1 MSLIP
6 INSSTLLLKLLNS
19 YLTVTL
25 ITHNLVRINFYQ
37 IKLLVNHSREG
48 FRKIKK
54 NWNYNANKLY
64 HFQTAT
70 TFVYSLIKGIIGKQI
85 KHHFKSQTNKWPF
98 FKTAF
103 SRFIKARE
111 TQLPCASHQG
121 RQLQQVSIQGK
132 ITALQVTGVPTGQSF
147 VDFTHDCLKTSYLH
161 TWQQNLKPAY
171 RSSAAF
177 FPWQAHEVDRS
188 LGALSH
194 QASLES
200 DETQAPGAWQ
210 CYRSKKRK
218 SLDTTLQGKIL
229 R

>member
-1 MSLIP
+1 MAFFQNCIFSI
-6 INSSTLLLKLLNS
+6 
-19 YLTVTL
+19 
-25 ITHNLVRINFYQ
+25 YQ
-37 IKLLVNHSREG
+37 SQGNTAPLCQPSR
-48 FRKIKK
+48 
-54 NWNYNANKLY
+54 
-64 HFQTAT
+64 
-70 TFVYSLIKGIIGKQI
+70 
-85 KHHFKSQTNKWPF
+85 
-98 FKTAF
+98 
-103 SRFIKARE
+103 
-111 TQLPCASHQG
+111 G